1 MTVITSFTTAAQVAS
16 APSARKAPVAFTRA
30 ELNDILRIYGH
41 MVAAGQWR
49 DYSIDLGDGQIAF
62 SVYVRAS
69 EMPQYRIIKEP
80 ALAARQG
87 AFRLIGPTGAILK
100 RGHDLASALKPL
112 AAKLLKLVE

>member
-1 MTVITSFTTAAQVAS
+1 MTVITPFTSAAKAAS
-16 APSARKAPVAFTRA
+16 AAARKAPVAFTRA

-49 DYSIDLGDGQIAF
+49 DYSIDRGHGQIAF

-69 EMPQYRIIKEP
+69 EMPQYRIVKEP

-87 AFRLIGPTGAILK
+87 AFRLVGPSGAILK
-100 RGHDLASALKPL
+100 RGHELASALKPL